1 MPYFAW
7 DDISRL
13 HLIRLMWSTA
23 YELGLRKETGT
34 PLQTLCICHWPSPRG
49 GTLGKYNFIW
59 GLLGGFEWSFYPV
72 GGENEGGLVSAIFA
86 SQGNRGLCKRNRSIS
101 SCLTSILER
110 PLYRRTW
117 ALLLVDVKNGGG
129 RTGGAS
135 SSVVCKYI
143 SIVLFLIF
151 AAWDITMEDDWL
163 TLDFC
168 FSLCKLIVRQEKI

>member
-1 MPYFAW
+1 MTVWFG
-7 DDISRL
+7 RL
-13 HLIRLMWSTA
+13 GNFHATYIFIFVDSNA
-23 YELGLRKETGT
+23 SVIGHPLGGT
-34 PLQTLCICHWPSPRG
+34 P
-49 GTLGKYNFIW
+49 GKYNFIW
-59 GLLGGFEWSFYPV
+59 GLLGGFEWSFYPA
-72 GGENEGGLVSAIFA
+72 GGENEGGLVSASFA
-86 SQGNRGLCKRNRSIS
+86 SQGNKGLRKRNSSIS

-117 ALLLVDVKNGGG
+117 ALLLLVDMKNGGE
-129 RTGGAS
+129 RTEGVS
-135 SSVVCKYI
+135 SSAVCKSI